1 MADQPKASGV
11 PKVVSYE
18 DFDVLNGKG
27 GLSRDA
33 YKESTFHTSDKEEGD
48 PQFQLKASLMET
60 TGAEILGQEEVLETK
75 AEMKKESATLAQVKE
90 AAL

>member
-18 DFDVLNGKG
+18 DFNVLNGKG
-27 GLSRDA
+27 GLSREV

-48 PQFQLKASLMET
+48 PQFRLKAELMET
-60 TGAEILGQEEVLETK
+60 TGADILGQEEKLETDAEK
-75 AEMKKESATLAQVKE
+75 AKESATLAQVKQ

>member
-1 MADQPKASGV
+1 MADQPKASGI

-33 YKESTFHTSDKEEGD
+33 YKESTFHTSGKEEGD
-48 PQFQLKASLMET
+48 PQFQLNASLMEA
-60 TGAEILGQEEVLETK
+60 TGAELLGQEEKLETE
-75 AEMKKESATLAQVKE
+75 AEKSKESATLAQVKA